1 MGASWFRIILASL
14 ALLVTAP
21 LAAAQPAR
29 PVIQSLTLSLEDGR
43 SYSLTRQELAD
54 LKGGALFWGDWAVTQ
69 ILAPHYFFHRDR
81 SVSAAS
87 VLKLWFSPGPS
98 GELPAFLVQT
108 PDGPVYPLE
117 STGTAGG
124 LPGHRAKVVQIL
136 VDYADGRSFPLSELS
151 LRDRRSGVMVWNDF
165 AVSHLLKPF
174 YVSAKGLATKPEDV
188 TRIWNQPTAAPFT
201 RSFAPET
208 ELPGFLV
215 KPACIP
221 AYPGA
226 E

>member
-1 MGASWFRIILASL
+1 MGASWIRNALASL
-14 ALLVTAP
+14 ALLCSALP
-21 LAAAQPAR
+21 AAAQPAR
-29 PVIQSLTLSLEDGR
+29 PVIQSLSLSLEDGR
-43 SYSLTRQELAD
+43 TYSLTFQELEAA
-54 LKGGALFWGDWAVTQ
+54 KGGALFWGDWAVTQ

-87 VLKLWFSPGPS
+87 VLKLWFSPGRS
-98 GELPAFLVQT
+98 GELPAFLMQT

-117 STGTAGG
+117 STSG

-136 VDYADGRSFPLSELS
+136 VGYADGRSFPLSDLS

-165 AVSHLLKPF
+165 AVSNLLKPF
-174 YVSAKGLATKPEDV
+174 YVSARGLTTKPEDV
-188 TRIWNQPTAAPFT
+188 TRIWNQPISAPFT
-201 RSFAPET
+201 RSFAPAM

-221 AYPGA
+221 AYPGP

>member
-1 MGASWFRIILASL
+1 MGVSWFRNALACL
-14 ALLVTAP
+14 ALLCG
-21 LAAAQPAR
+21 AQPAAAGPPR

-43 SYSLTRQELAD
+43 SYSLTAQELAEA
-54 LKGGALFWGDWAVTQ
+54 KGGALFWGDWAVTQ
-69 ILAPHYFFHRDR
+69 ILAPHYLFHHDR
-81 SVSAAS
+81 SVTAAS
-87 VLKLWFSPGPS
+87 VLRLWFSPGPS

-117 STGTAGG
+117 STAG
-124 LPGHRAKVVQIL
+124 LPGHRAKVVQI
-136 VDYADGRSFPLSELS
+136 VVGYADGRSFPLSDLS
-151 LRDRRSGVMVWNDF
+151 LRDRRSGVMVWNAF
-165 AVSHLLKPF
+165 AVSNLLKPF
-174 YVSAKGLATKPEDV
+174 YVSAKGLGTKPEDV
-188 TRIWNQPTAAPFT
+188 TRIWNQPTLAPFT

-221 AYPGA
+221 AYPGP